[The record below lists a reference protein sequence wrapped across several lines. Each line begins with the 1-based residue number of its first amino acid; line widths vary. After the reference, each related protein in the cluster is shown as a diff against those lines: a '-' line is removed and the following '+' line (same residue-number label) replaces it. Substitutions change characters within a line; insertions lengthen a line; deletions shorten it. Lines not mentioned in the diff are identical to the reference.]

1 MGMDALKKAIDI
13 VGGPSKMAALLGVSA
28 QAVCFW
34 RDEKRRLPA
43 EHCPAIERETGGE
56 VTCEQLRPD
65 VDWGYLRATRCEQQ
79 AA

>member
-1 MGMDALKKAIDI
+1 MDALKQAIDI
-13 VGGPSKMAALLGVSA
+13 VGGPSKLAGMLGVSA

-43 EHCPAIERETGGE
+43 EHCPDIERETGGL

-65 VDWGYLRATRCEQQ
+65 VDWGYLRATRCES
-79 AA
+79 AAA